1 MTRRRIKKSKIRK
14 IKRIG
19 IKTRRR
25 RKQRQYGGALPED
38 IKKKLVDANIIKEG
52 DDPVNEFVK
61 TIIETKHFLKIPFKS
76 KEQMEKEEKEREER
90 REKKKQEKEK
100 AKAKKHGFLGKLKSF
115 FTRKKPGQDD
125 KEDDEEEEEEE
136 IEDFD
141 LKKET
146 EYENNDE
153 EVFYSSRVNNEIQ
166 LVTIETDTYDI
177 FAGFFY
183 IKTLPQKKIRF
194 SLDYTT
200 MELTITIGS
209 DSEVFK

>member
-1 MTRRRIKKSKIRK
+1 MTRKRIKTKRKNSKRIKRKNSRRIK
-14 IKRIG
+14 
-19 IKTRRR
+19 
-25 RKQRQYGGALPED
+25 RQYGGALPED
-38 IKKKLVDANIIKEG
+38 IKKILTDSKIIGEK
-52 DDPVNEFVK
+52 DVVSEFVN
-61 TIIETKHFLKIPFKS
+61 TMIETKHFLIYPLKS
-76 KEQMEKEEKEREER
+76 KEDMEKEEKEREKR
-90 REKKKQEKEK
+90 RKK
-100 AKAKKHGFLGKLKSF
+100 KAKKPGFFGRLFNKLKG
-115 FTRKKPGQDD
+115 KKQGN
-125 KEDDEEEEEEE
+125 EEEEEEEEE

-146 EYENNDE
+146 DYENNDE

-166 LVTIETDTYDI
+166 LITIEIDTYDI

-183 IKTLPQKKIRF
+183 IKTMPQKKIRF